1 MPLVEAGQLEER
13 VTLLRQDNQQIS
25 GLLKEKATECEKL
38 RLKVTQLENENFEL
52 ASYKLQV
59 GKLNELLEQKTND
72 LEAARKK
79 LSDLYGKYLLLE

>member
-79 LSDLYGKYLLLE
+79 LSDLCGKYLLLE

>member
-25 GLLKEKATECEKL
+25 ALLKEKATECEKL

-52 ASYKLQV
+52 ASYRLQV
-59 GKLNELLEQKTND
+59 GKLNDLLE
-72 LEAARKK
+72 
-79 LSDLYGKYLLLE
+79 